1 MYQKICL
8 EHCFQYFSGVLKQM
22 LNLLFITIYDD
33 FPSITEMSPDLYM
46 PKKEREFFLKSEA

>member
-8 EHCFQYFSGVLKQM
+8 EHCFQYFPGVLKQM
-22 LNLLFITIYDD
+22 LNLLFIRIYDD

-46 PKKEREFFLKSEA
+46 PKKERIFLEI